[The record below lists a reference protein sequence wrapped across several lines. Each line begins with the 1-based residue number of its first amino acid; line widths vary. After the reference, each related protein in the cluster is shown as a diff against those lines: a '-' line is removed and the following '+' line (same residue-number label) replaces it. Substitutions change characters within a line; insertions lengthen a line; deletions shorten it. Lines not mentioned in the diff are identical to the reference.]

1 MNVVPPISKYAFEAE
16 VSVSPRIIVG
26 PVPGGERRIIPI
38 TGGVVRGPML
48 SGIVVPGGADWQI
61 AYPGDVLDLTARY
74 TLQADDGTYI
84 GVVNRA
90 LRHGP
95 AEVIARLNNSE
106 SIDQSLNYFR
116 GSPVL
121 EAPAGPQEWL
131 NRFIFVATGERH
143 PTGVLIRFFL
153 VR

>member
-1 MNVVPPISKYAFEAE
+1 MTATPPRLEYAFEAE

-48 SGIVVPGGADWQI
+48 AGIVLPGGADWQV
-61 AYPGDVLDLTARY
+61 ARPGEVLELTARY
-74 TLQADDGTYI
+74 TLQATDGTYI

-95 AEVIARLNNSE
+95 PDVIARLNRGE
-106 SIDQSLNYFR
+106 IIDQSLIYFR
-116 GSPVL
+116 GNPVL
-121 EAPAGPQEWL
+121 EAPDGPHDWL
-131 NRFIFVATGERH
+131 NQVVFVATGERH
-143 PTGVLIRFFL
+143 PTGVLIRFFV

>member
-1 MNVVPPISKYAFEAE
+1 MHPKPPTLEFAFEAE

-38 TGGVVRGPML
+38 TGGIVRGPLL
-48 SGIVVPGGADWQI
+48 SGIVVPGGADWQV
-61 AYPGDVLDLTARY
+61 AYPGDILDLTARY
-74 TLQADDGTYI
+74 TIQAHDDTYI

-95 AEVIARLNNSE
+95 PAVIAQLNAGQAVDPGL
-106 SIDQSLNYFR
+106 IYFR

-121 EAPAGPQEWL
+121 EAPDGPHAWV
-131 NRFIFVATGERH
+131 NRHIFVATGERH
-143 PTGVLIRFFL
+143 PTGVLIRFFV